1 MQNKKQNLY
10 LALCVF
16 ILLLSVGMIAL
27 GAFFIRNQYSL
38 GKDFIIYI
46 VLLAVLLLLVI
57 SMLTLVELIAAVKF
71 KHYLPVPKIIAA
83 IADKVMFAMTVVLGR
98 LVGVSKEEVLKA
110 YISSHN
116 QITLAQKTR
125 VPGSKLLILL
135 PHCLQN
141 SDCPHKI
148 TIKVDN
154 CKRCGKCD
162 ITEILELAE
171 RYRAQVRVATGGTL
185 ARKYIKEIKP
195 QAVVAVA
202 CERDLSLGIRDISGN
217 IPVLG
222 VLNSCP
228 QGPCINTT
236 VDLIKMEQAIRSL
249 DKGENE

>member
-1 MQNKKQNLY
+1 M
-10 LALCVF
+10 
-16 ILLLSVGMIAL
+16 
-27 GAFFIRNQYSL
+27 
-38 GKDFIIYI
+38 
-46 VLLAVLLLLVI
+46 
-57 SMLTLVELIAAVKF
+57 
-71 KHYLPVPKIIAA
+71 
-83 IADKVMFAMTVVLGR
+83 
-98 LVGVSKEEVLKA
+98 
-110 YISSHN
+110 
-116 QITLAQKTR
+116 
-125 VPGSKLLILL
+125 ILL